1 MKLIN
6 KKIILHLIPTLKGG
20 GAEYQLTNIFTSNNA
35 RQDTYD
41 IHIAVRRADKRT
53 IDYLANK
60 GIKIYILGDHKT
72 NLNPF
77 LFFKILFLIQKL
89 KPSIIQ
95 TWLPQMD
102 IIGGLAALILR
113 IPYIFSERSSSLAYV
128 DKSITMCARKILSKK
143 CSAIVANSNAGKS
156 YWKSQGFEGNLFKIN
171 NGIDF
176 EGIKNA
182 QPIKLPILKKDKDTF
197 DFLVVGRL
205 AKEKQVL
212 KVVEAFSAIKNIEY
226 ARLII
231 IGDGPE
237 KAAINM
243 LINNLNLSSSI
254 ILLGWIDNWWGILQQ
269 SKCLISCSS
278 FEGQPNVL
286 LEAIAAKCPTI
297 VSDTYSHRE
306 ILDNSS
312 TSFVDTCNTETISN
326 QIQNVMTDYE
336 KYQQMAQLAYN
347 IVKKNSFSHIAQEY
361 IGVYDYILGKK

>member
-35 RQDTYD
+35 PQDTYD

-53 IDYLANK
+53 IDNLANK
-60 GIKIYILGDHKT
+60 GIRIHILGDHKT

-77 LFFKILFLIQKL
+77 LFFKIIFLIRKI

-102 IIGGLAALILR
+102 IIGGLAALILS
-113 IPYIFSERSSSLAYV
+113 IPYIFSERSSDLAYV
-128 DKSITMCARKILSKK
+128 DKSISMFLRKILSKK
-143 CSAIVANSNAGKS
+143 SSAIVANSNAGKS
-156 YWKSQGFEGNLFKIN
+156 YWKSQGFKGNLFKIN

-182 QPIKLPILKKDKDTF
+182 SPIKLPILKKDKNTF

-212 KVVEAFSAIKNIEY
+212 NVVRAFSATKNIEE

-237 KAAINM
+237 KVTIKK

-254 ILLGWIDNWWGILQQ
+254 ILSGWIDDWWGILQQ
-269 SKCLISCSS
+269 SKCLISCSL

-286 LEAIAAKCPTI
+286 LEAIASECPTI
-297 VSDTYSHRE
+297 VSDTHSHRE
-306 ILDNSS
+306 ILDNNS
-312 TSFVDTCNTETISN
+312 TSFVDPGNIETISN

-336 KYQQMAQLAYN
+336 QCLKKAQVAYN
-347 IVKKNSFSHIAQEY
+347 LIEKISFSHVAQEY
-361 IGVYDYILGKK
+361 MSMYDYILGKK

>member
-1 MKLIN
+1 MKFKN

-20 GAEYQLTNIFTSNNA
+20 GAEYQLTNIFASNKIV
-35 RQDTYD
+35 QDTCD
-41 IHIAVRRADKRT
+41 IHIGVRRADKNN
-53 IDYLANK
+53 IENLANK
-60 GIKIYILGDHKT
+60 AIKIHVLGDYKT

-77 LFFKILFLIQKL
+77 LFFKIIFLIRKT

-113 IPYIFSERSSSLAYV
+113 IPYIFSERSSGLAYA
-128 DKSITMCARKILSKK
+128 DKSISMFARKILSKK

-156 YWKSQGFEGNLFKIN
+156 YWKSLGYKGDLFKIN

-176 EGIKNA
+176 EAIKNA
-182 QPIKLPILKKDKDTF
+182 PPLKLSILKKEQNAF

-212 KVVEAFSAIKNIEY
+212 NIVRAFITIKNIEY

-237 KAAINM
+237 KVAINK
-243 LINNLNLSSSI
+243 LINKLNLSSSI
-254 ILLGWIDNWWGILQQ
+254 ILLGWIEDWWGILQQ

-278 FEGQPNVL
+278 FEGQSNVL

-306 ILDNSS
+306 ILDNNS
-312 TSFVDTCNTETISN
+312 TSFVNPDNIETIAN
-326 QIQNVMTDYE
+326 QIQNVMIDYE
-336 KYQQMAQLAYN
+336 QYFQKAQIAYN
-347 IVKKNSFSHIAQEY
+347 IVEKNSFSHAAQEY
-361 IGVYDYILGKK
+361 MGVYDYILEKK